1 MATDTSKITSTSTAL
16 GTEIAN
22 AIKALDATIA
32 ALDSRVKA
40 LESATPTPPQPDTTK
55 PTAPTNVKGT
65 PA

>member
-22 AIKALDATIA
+22 AIKALDSTIA

-40 LESATPTPPQPDTTK
+40 LESATPPPPQTDTTR